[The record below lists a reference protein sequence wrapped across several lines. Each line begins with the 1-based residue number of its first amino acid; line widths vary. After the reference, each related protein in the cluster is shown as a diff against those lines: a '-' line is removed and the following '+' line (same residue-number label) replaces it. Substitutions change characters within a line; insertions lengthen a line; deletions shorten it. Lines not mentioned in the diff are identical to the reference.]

1 MKGVTAAAL
10 LGGVPIAVNATQGQD
25 GGQGGGPPGGP
36 PDDDDDGDGQ
46 AMEIPVAQ
54 PFVGDLDGDTL
65 SGDMAFQVRNSYDGD
80 PADGDDDRDW
90 VLHYTTD
97 GTETQDYPAALINL
111 RERLEDPVMLDAL
124 QGEGDDDV
132 EFMEGAGL
140 TFDYFVGKGHKQ
152 YRPGQV
158 YLVAQTADQ
167 AERDVAWGIYRN
179 VRKGVRKGQWRTL
192 DVVEEMSAGAPDD
205 DGRDR
210 IWRALE
216 IDVDPEGFR
225 ADFETFSD
233 AVLEQAIQTR
243 DQEGNG
249 TVASFDDVF
258 EQLEGT
264 DAELLAVGVGSGS
277 SRVSTVR
284 DIYFDDLHLSVDGE
298 EHTFEFPA
306 ALQMDADFGGRGQ
319 VSATLS
325 LPTDQE
331 EIDLADVDEDS
342 IRLYPYAQIMPP
354 MREGAE
360 PSQVDVGDG
369 EIEAQFPPGRV
380 RDLEGLGGGD
390 QLVAVAGR
398 FDYDHVVW
406 FFGVG
411 RASLPGN

>member
-10 LGGVPIAVNATQGQD
+10 IGGVPVAVNATQGQ
-25 GGQGGGPPGGP
+25 GRGQGGDPPGGP
-36 PDDDDDGDGQ
+36 PGSDDGDDGDGGDGQ
-46 AMEIPVAQ
+46 AMEIPVAH

-65 SGDMAFQVRNSYDGD
+65 SGDMEFQVRNSYDGD
-80 PADGDDDRDW
+80 PADGGDDRDW
-90 VLHYTTD
+90 VLHYTTN
-97 GTETQDYPAALINL
+97 GVETQDYPAALINL

-124 QGEGDDDV
+124 ESGDI
-132 EFMEGAGL
+132 
-140 TFDYFVGKGHKQ
+140 TFDYFVGKGHEQ
-152 YRPGQV
+152 YIPGQV

-179 VRKGVRKGQWRTL
+179 VRKGEDKGWHTL
-192 DVVEEMSAGAPDD
+192 DVVEEMSTDEPDA
-205 DGRDR
+205 DGRDPV
-210 IWRALE
+210 WRALE
-216 IDVDPEGFR
+216 IEVDPEGFR

-233 AVLEQAIQTR
+233 AILEQAVQTR
-243 DQEGNG
+243 DQTGDG
-249 TVASFDDVF
+249 TVASFPDVL
-258 EQLEGT
+258 EQLEGE

-277 SRVSTVR
+277 SRSPTQR
-284 DIYFDDLHLSVDGE
+284 DIYYDDLRLTVDGE
-298 EHTFEFPA
+298 EHVFEFPA

-319 VSATLS
+319 ITATLS

-331 EIDLADVDEDS
+331 EIDLDDVDEDS
-342 IRLYPYAQIMPP
+342 VRLYPYSQIMPP
-354 MREGAE
+354 MGEGAE

-369 EIEAQFPPGRV
+369 EIEARFPPGRV

-411 RASLPGN
+411 EASVGGD